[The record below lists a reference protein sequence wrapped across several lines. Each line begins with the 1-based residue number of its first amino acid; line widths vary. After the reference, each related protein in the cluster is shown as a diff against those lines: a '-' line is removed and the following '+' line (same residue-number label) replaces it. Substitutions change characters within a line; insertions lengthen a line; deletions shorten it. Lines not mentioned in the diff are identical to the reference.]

1 MGNDMNEIVYD
12 NYDLVAFERNGEVVV
27 AVTFYR
33 YYRGKAHGEVSYR
46 WKTRCPELVDKIVRH
61 RTKVFTGQLIQL
73 AKAYG
78 EKKVIKYQKEESNMT
93 RYDRKAIETYILDH
107 IDPDNYGK
115 QFSGDKEYMS
125 FMLSVF
131 KDEYKEHIKRDGIKK
146 AFEDYIMS
154 VPSIFR
160 IHIADRDIR
169 YLLRS
174 WGVEFDE
181 DDEEIYVLYK
191 KIIRE
196 VFFKMCEDMRVC

>member
-1 MGNDMNEIVYD
+1 MNEITYN
-12 NYDLVAFERNGEVVV
+12 NYDLVAFEQNGEVVV

-33 YYRGKAHGEVSYR
+33 YYKKKTKGEVNYR
-46 WKTRCPELVDKIVRH
+46 WRTRCPELVDKIVKH

-78 EKKVIKYQKEESNMT
+78 EKKVIKYQKGGGRSMSK
-93 RYDRKAIETYILDH
+93 YDRDAIEIYILDH
-107 IDPDNYGK
+107 IDTDNYGK
-115 QFSGDKEYMS
+115 QFKYDREYMS

-131 KDEYKEHIKRDGIKK
+131 KNEYKEHIKRDGIKK

-160 IHIADRDIR
+160 IHIADCDIR

-181 DDEEIYVLYK
+181 DDDEIYILYK

-196 VFFKMCEDMRVC
+196 VFFKMCEDMKVC

>member
-1 MGNDMNEIVYD
+1 MNKIVYN
-12 NYDLVAFERNGEVVV
+12 NYDLVAFEQNGEVVV

-33 YYRGKAHGEVSYR
+33 YYKKKAKGEVNYR
-46 WKTRCPELVDKIVRH
+46 WRTRCPELVDKIVKH

-78 EKKVIKYQKEESNMT
+78 EKKGGRSMSK
-93 RYDRKAIETYILDH
+93 YDRDAIEIYILDH
-107 IDPDNYGK
+107 IDTDNYGK
-115 QFSGDKEYMS
+115 QFKYDREYLS
-125 FMLSVF
+125 FMLNVF

-160 IHIADRDIR
+160 IHIANCDIR

-181 DDEEIYVLYK
+181 DDDEIYILYK
-191 KIIRE
+191 RIIRE
-196 VFFKMCEDMRVC
+196 VFFKMCEDMKVC

>member
-1 MGNDMNEIVYD
+1 MNEITYN
-12 NYDLVAFERNGEVVV
+12 NYDLVAFEQNGEVVV

-33 YYRGKAHGEVSYR
+33 YYKKKAKGEVNYR
-46 WKTRCPELVDKIVRH
+46 WRTRCPELVDKIVKH

-78 EKKVIKYQKEESNMT
+78 EKKVIKYISKGGGRGMS
-93 RYDRKAIETYILDH
+93 RYDRDIIEIYILDH
-107 IDPDNYGK
+107 IDTDNYGK
-115 QFSGDKEYMS
+115 QFKYDREYLS
-125 FMLSVF
+125 FMLNVF

-160 IHIADRDIR
+160 IHIADCDIR

-181 DDEEIYVLYK
+181 DDDEIYILYK
-191 KIIRE
+191 RIIRE
-196 VFFKMCEDMRVC
+196 VFFKMCEDMKVC

>member
-1 MGNDMNEIVYD
+1 MNEITYN
-12 NYDLVAFERNGEVVV
+12 NYDLVAFEQNGEVVV

-33 YYRGKAHGEVSYR
+33 YYKKKAKGEVNYR
-46 WKTRCPELVDKIVRH
+46 WRTRCPELVDKIVKH

-78 EKKVIKYQKEESNMT
+78 EKGYKISKGGGRSMSK
-93 RYDRKAIETYILDH
+93 YDRDAIEIYILDH
-107 IDPDNYGK
+107 IDTDNYGK
-115 QFSGDKEYMS
+115 QFKYDREYLS
-125 FMLSVF
+125 FMLNVF
-131 KDEYKEHIKRDGIKK
+131 KAEYKEHIKRDGIKK

-160 IHIADRDIR
+160 IHIADCDIR

-181 DDEEIYVLYK
+181 DDDEIYILYK
-191 KIIRE
+191 RIIRE
-196 VFFKMCEDMRVC
+196 VFFKMCEDMKVC

>member
-1 MGNDMNEIVYD
+1 MNEITYN
-12 NYDLVAFERNGEVVV
+12 NYDLVAFEQNGEVVV

-33 YYRGKAHGEVSYR
+33 YYKKKAKGEVNYR
-46 WKTRCPELVDKIVRH
+46 WRTRCPELVDKIVKH

-78 EKKVIKYQKEESNMT
+78 EKKVIKYQKGGGRGMS
-93 RYDRKAIETYILDH
+93 RYDRDMIEIYILDH
-107 IDPDNYGK
+107 IDTDNYGK
-115 QFSGDKEYMS
+115 RFKYDREYLS
-125 FMLSVF
+125 FMLNVF

-160 IHIADRDIR
+160 IHIANCDIR

-181 DDEEIYVLYK
+181 DDDEIYILYK
-191 KIIRE
+191 RIIRE
-196 VFFKMCEDMRVC
+196 VFFKMCEDMKVC

>member
-1 MGNDMNEIVYD
+1 MNEIVYN
-12 NYDLVAFERNGEVVV
+12 NYDLVAFEQNGEVVV

-33 YYRGKAHGEVSYR
+33 YYKKKAKGEVNYR
-46 WKTRCPELVDKIVRH
+46 WRTRCPELVDKIVKH

-78 EKKVIKYQKEESNMT
+78 EKKVIKYQKEEERSMSK
-93 RYDRKAIETYILDH
+93 YDRYAIEIYILDH
-107 IDPDNYGK
+107 IDTDNYGK
-115 QFSGDKEYMS
+115 QFKYDREYMS

-160 IHIADRDIR
+160 IHIADCDIR

-181 DDEEIYVLYK
+181 DDDEIYILYK

-196 VFFKMCEDMRVC
+196 VFFKMCEDMKVC